1 MELQEI
7 IRKLG
12 RNKIIIAG
20 DFNAKSVL
28 WFNKET
34 DEKEEKLEEFI
45 YENDLILINKDGN
58 PPTFW
63 TINGSSNIDITL
75 TTKDMRQLIESWE
88 VKDSWTNSNHSC
100 IYFEI
105 KNKNKIKRTNETTKR
120 YNIKSGDW
128 NKFKKLTLEKFDKQT
143 LKRMEDTTPELC
155 SKIFDKKIHEICRKC
170 LKYKKNIERKVPWY
184 NAEIENKR
192 QEVNKSKKR
201 IKTLKIYDKI
211 QEKIREKKRYKQMK
225 KEYNL
230 LIKKSK
236 INSWKDFIKESASK
250 DPWGTA
256 YKVTMEKYRKPEIY
270 HTVKQ
275 DSEITEDWETTIK
288 EILNTIAPG
297 NDKTTENIEH
307 KKIIEKC
314 VESIKTKIQ
323 NNLSPYKK

>member
-1 MELQEI
+1 
-7 IRKLG
+7 
-12 RNKIIIAG
+12 
-20 DFNAKSVL
+20 
-28 WFNKET
+28 
-34 DEKEEKLEEFI
+34 
-45 YENDLILINKDGN
+45 
-58 PPTFW
+58 
-63 TINGSSNIDITL
+63 
-75 TTKDMRQLIESWE
+75 
-88 VKDSWTNSNHSC
+88 
-100 IYFEI
+100 
-105 KNKNKIKRTNETTKR
+105 
-120 YNIKSGDW
+120 
-128 NKFKKLTLEKFDKQT
+128 
-143 LKRMEDTTPELC
+143 
-155 SKIFDKKIHEICRKC
+155 
-170 LKYKKNIERKVPWY
+170 
-184 NAEIENKR
+184 
-192 QEVNKSKKR
+192 
-201 IKTLKIYDKI
+201 
-211 QEKIREKKRYKQMK
+211 MK

-230 LIKKSK
+230 LIKRSK